1 MIRRIL
7 KALGLLK
14 IEYHKVESYT
24 LLKPFDKQ
32 EQSYWVAL
40 SHISNSEEF
49 RFCLHCM
56 ERDVIEQIEHGTGPN
71 DAPASLEHKA
81 GVLFGIRQV
90 DKMLR
95 LSQLRVREFQLL
107 KKIEEDDDNA

>member
-1 MIRRIL
+1 MMRRIL

-14 IEYHKVESYT
+14 IEYHNVETYT
-24 LLKPFDKQ
+24 TLKSFNER
-32 EQSYWVAL
+32 EQSYWVVL
-40 SHISNSEEF
+40 SHIANSDEF

-56 ERDVIEQIEHGTGPN
+56 ERDVVEQIEHGTSPS

-107 KKIEEDDDNA
+107 KKMSEDDDA